1 MKFKQTLSLIAV
13 CLLPMAA
20 FAIVPKDSVG
30 VERRGKNVLV
40 LHKVEYG
47 ETLFSLARRYRTS
60 VKQIKSE
67 NPGMSEAL
75 KEGVTVK
82 VPYTGTATEKQ
93 TASVVDKPANAKTHT
108 VGNGEGLY
116 AIARKYRVSVADL
129 RRWNG
134 LASDEI
140 QIGQELIVSGGK
152 EKMPE
157 TTVAARSTT
166 EKTVAEKPVVEKP
179 TNAKT
184 HTVANGEGLYAIARK
199 HRVSVT
205 DLKRW
210 NNLDS
215 DEIRI
220 GQELVLTEP
229 AAAATTPTVLAKN
242 ETRPEPRVVETRVPE
257 PVKTVQTEKTSTE
270 KSVAAVEPIASVTE
284 KPMEK
289 TGDSIGNKA
298 EAEKPAVPMVINNSG
313 YVKTVENGMAEA
325 LTDGAGGDLFLALH
339 RTAPVGTIMQ
349 IRNEMNDQSV
359 FVKVIGKLPET
370 GDNDKVIVKV
380 SKRAYER
387 LAAVDKRFRVQISYM
402 PQQ

>member
-1 MKFKQTLSLIAV
+1 MKSKQTFSLIV
-13 CLLPMAA
+13 ICLLPMVA
-20 FAIVPKDSVG
+20 FAVVPKDSVG
-30 VERRGKNVLV
+30 VERRGKNTLV

-67 NPGMSEAL
+67 NPGLGDAL
-75 KEGVTVK
+75 KEGATVK
-82 VPYTGTATEKQ
+82 VPYTGVFAEKNNAS
-93 TASVVDKPANAKTHT
+93 ASVAERPTGDKTHT
-108 VGNGEGLY
+108 VANGEGLF

-134 LASDEI
+134 LGSDEI
-140 QIGQELIVSGGK
+140 RIGQELIVSGGK
-152 EKMPE
+152 EKPSE
-157 TTVAARSTT
+157 TTVATRAA
-166 EKTVAEKPVVEKP
+166 AEKPAS
-179 TNAKT
+179 AKT

-199 HRVSVT
+199 YGVSVT

-210 NNLDS
+210 NSLES

-220 GQELVLTEP
+220 GQELTLTDQ
-229 AAAATTPTVLAKN
+229 AAAATTPAVLAKS
-242 ETRPEPRVVETRVPE
+242 ETRSEPRASETVKVVQPE
-257 PVKTVQTEKTSTE
+257 KAPAEKPIP
-270 KSVAAVEPIASVTE
+270 VEPIASVTE

-289 TGDSIGNKA
+289 TSDSIGNKA
-298 EAEKPAVPMVINNSG
+298 EAEKPAVPVVINNSG

-325 LTDGAGGDLFLALH
+325 LTDSAGGDLFLALH